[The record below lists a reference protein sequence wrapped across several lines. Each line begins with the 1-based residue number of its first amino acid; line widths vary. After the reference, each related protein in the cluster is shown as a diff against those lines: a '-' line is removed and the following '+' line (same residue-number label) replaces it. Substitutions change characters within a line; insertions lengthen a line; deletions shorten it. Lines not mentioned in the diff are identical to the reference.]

1 MIRRALFRYTASRP
15 CRLIDIEGR
24 PYLERYYLGSLFG
37 VTAYLHRFVGYDS
50 DREVHDHPWR
60 FAFALGLAGSYVEF
74 RVQTLDADL
83 GWRGDYRWMYPG
95 KVSRLGPNTFH
106 QIIRAEFDTWTLFVH
121 GRRIKTWG
129 FLRRERSGARY
140 FQPFDVNATRRWWE
154 RAPLGRDADRVEQG

>member
-1 MIRRALFRYTASRP
+1 MIRRALFRYTARRP

-50 DREVHDHPWR
+50 DREVHDHPW
-60 FAFALGLAGSYVEF
+60 
-74 RVQTLDADL
+74 
-83 GWRGDYRWMYPG
+83 
-95 KVSRLGPNTFH
+95 
-106 QIIRAEFDTWTLFVH
+106 TLFVH
-121 GRRIKTWG
+121 GRRFKTWG
-129 FLRRERSGARY
+129 FLRRGRSGARY